1 MRKLAIALLLLAGML
16 FLVSCTDDT
25 HFDRA
30 TVANTNV
37 QEGLQALD
45 DIQDALAGI
54 GYDVDFAENTIS
66 AMLPEDNEDNEDHK
80 DTVDTEG
87 NKDNKEDKD
96 TEDSKTSSFAR
107 HKERYAPVPIEMF
120 LLKED
125 EYAKYDKYAN
135 NYYYCYGLV
144 PEWTDSKDTYEYMD
158 FYLVTDYED
167 NVEYLSVAV
176 IGNDKQE
183 GWSDLKGEFEVYVY
197 FKFAGYSH
205 DLRRPV
211 GYFEFYELI

>member
-1 MRKLAIALLLLAGML
+1 MRKLAMVLLLLAGIL
-16 FLVSCTDDT
+16 FLVSCGGDKY
-25 HFDRA
+25 FDRA
-30 TVANTNV
+30 TVANTDV
-37 QEGLQALD
+37 KEGLQALD
-45 DIQDALAGI
+45 DIHDALAGI
-54 GYDVDFAENTIS
+54 GYDVDFAESTIS
-66 AMLPEDNEDNEDHK
+66 AMPSEDNDDHQGAE
-80 DTVDTEG
+80 DTEDYRDNND
-87 NKDNKEDKD
+87 NKDSKD
-96 TEDSKTSSFAR
+96 TEDSKISSYAR

-125 EYAKYDKYAN
+125 EYEKFGKYAN

-144 PEWTDSKDTYEYMD
+144 PEWTDSGDTYEYMD
-158 FYLVTDYED
+158 FFLITDYED

-183 GWSDLKGEFEVYVY
+183 GWTDLKGEFEVYVY

-205 DLRRPV
+205 ELSRPV